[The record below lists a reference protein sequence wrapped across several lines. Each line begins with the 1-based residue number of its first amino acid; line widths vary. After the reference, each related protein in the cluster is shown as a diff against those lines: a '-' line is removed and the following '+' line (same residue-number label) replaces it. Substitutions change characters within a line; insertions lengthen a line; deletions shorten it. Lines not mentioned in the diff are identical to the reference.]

1 MTQSLFKVGDRVRV
15 IKQRKYPSEKLLG
28 LVGTVRSID
37 YSNDVSVVLDECKN
51 TRSSYGCYYFRATDL
66 VRENE
71 IMEEKNMEKITGYLN
86 CVAVEIAGLVKG
98 VEIAGLVKGNRF
110 YVANFDSDLN
120 VGDYCAVDYG
130 SKLFLATVIKI
141 SDTDVDVVG
150 EVVAKVNTD
159 AYNARVKVR
168 EKAAELKTKMEA
180 RAKQLQDVALYKML
194 AENDPDMA
202 DLLHEYQELSK
213 V

>member
-1 MTQSLFKVGDRVRV
+1 MNYKPWIMTQSLFKVGDRVRV

-37 YSNDVSVVLDECKN
+37 YGNDVSVVLDECKN

-86 CVAVEIAGLVKG
+86 CVA

-168 EKAAELKTKMEA
+168 EKAAELKTKMEE

-202 DLLHEYQELSK
+202 NLLHEYQELTNG
-213 V
+213 